1 MPIYNAP
8 LPKVDAAET
17 RRYAGL
23 KSAVF
28 DEEKIR
34 QAADEAALLAAPRGI
49 WQQYPYDSERH
60 TVVAAPEFPIVG
72 RSIEKHLQGCEA
84 VIILAATVGESIE
97 EAVTQH
103 FNAGEYA
110 YAVLLDAA
118 ATAAV
123 EQVADAMEKT
133 MRPAA
138 ARSGCTMR
146 WRYSPGYGDWPLT
159 EQPHLIR
166 LSQAEEI
173 GIHLTESL
181 MLWPR
186 KSITAIIG
194 LAKKDA
200 AAPPK
205 PSPSGCAVC
214 AKTDCLARRQGAA
227 LAGSCPLEQEP

>member
-8 LPKVDAAET
+8 LPNVDVAET

-23 KSAVF
+23 KRAAF

-60 TVVAAPEFPIVG
+60 TVLSVPAFPIVG
-72 RSIEKHLQGCEA
+72 RSIEKHLHGAEA
-84 VIILAATVGESIE
+84 VIVLAATVGEAIE
-97 EAVTQH
+97 EAVTEH
-103 FNAGEYA
+103 FNAGRYA

-138 ARSGCTMR
+138 LRQGYTMR

-159 EQPHLIR
+159 EQPHLVR
-166 LSQAEEI
+166 LSRAEEI

-194 LAKKDA
+194 LVKKDA
-200 AAPPK
+200 GTPSK

-214 AKTDCLARRQGAA
+214 TKTDCLARRQGANGA
-227 LAGSCPLEQEP
+227 VSCPNDGTT

>member
-23 KSAVF
+23 KKATF

-60 TVVAAPEFPIVG
+60 TVASAPECLIRG
-72 RSIEKHLQGCEA
+72 RSIEKHLQGAEA
-84 VIILAATVGESIE
+84 VIVLAATVGEAIE
-97 EAVTQH
+97 EAVTAH
-103 FNAGEYA
+103 FDAGRYA

-133 MRPAA
+133 MQPAA
-138 ARSGCTMR
+138 ARQGYAMR

-166 LSQAEEI
+166 LAKAEEI

-194 LAKKDA
+194 LAKKGA
-200 AAPPK
+200 ASPK
-205 PSPSGCAVC
+205 PSPSGCAAC
-214 AKTDCLARRQGAA
+214 AKTDCLARRQGANA
-227 LAGSCPLEQEP
+227 VGSCSNEENP

>member
-1 MPIYNAP
+1 M
-8 LPKVDAAET
+8 LF
-17 RRYAGL
+17 R
-23 KSAVF
+23 S
-28 DEEKIR
+28 
-34 QAADEAALLAAPRGI
+34 EA
-49 WQQYPYDSERH
+49 
-60 TVVAAPEFPIVG
+60 
-72 RSIEKHLQGCEA
+72 
-84 VIILAATVGESIE
+84 IE
-97 EAVTQH
+97 EAVTEH
-103 FNAGEYA
+103 FSAGRYA

-138 ARSGCTMR
+138 LRQGYTMR

-166 LSQAEEI
+166 LSKAEEI

-194 LAKKDA
+194 LAKKGTA
-200 AAPPK
+200 APK
-205 PSPSGCAVC
+205 PSPSGCAAC
-214 AKTDCLARRQGAA
+214 AKTDCLARRQGANA
-227 LAGSCPLEQEP
+227 AVSCPDAGTP